1 MFQEFGGDMSQG
13 SGAAHAS
20 HSLTR
25 HQSDVIAGVAFI
37 VLALLGP
44 VFGLLWGK
52 SSGPNGSMI
61 ADAMR
66 AGWYSLPLAIFGII
80 ALTLRIRSPQDYYGG
95 AILAAMALFALWAS
109 SDLPGMRGF
118 AFGPGTA
125 PRLFA
130 YMLLGFGVAV
140 ALVGLLT
147 DGPPGGE
154 YSFSGPLG
162 GAVLIVA
169 LIPITY
175 YSNKIG
181 RWIPGLPPDVMVAA
195 LGAAVVLALAFLLM
209 RFAPRGPLFITA
221 ATLIFAITV
230 RPIGLV
236 MASFVSLLVSAYATE
251 EFRWVETIIWAAVL
265 TLFCSL
271 LFPWGLNLPLQLWP
285 RM

>member
-1 MFQEFGGDMSQG
+1 MSQG

-25 HQSDVIAGVAFI
+25 HQHDVISGIAFI

-44 VFGLLWGK
+44 VLALFLGK
-52 SSGPNGSMI
+52 STADGSAI
-61 ADAMR
+61 TDAFR
-66 AGWYSLPLAIFGII
+66 QGWYSLPLAIFGII
-80 ALTLRIRSPQDYYGG
+80 SLSVRIRSPQDYYGG
-95 AILAAMALFALWAS
+95 AVLVALALFAVWAS
-109 SDLPGMRGF
+109 GDLPGMRGF

-130 YMLLGFGVAV
+130 YMLLALGVGV

-147 DGPPGGE
+147 DGPPAGD
-154 YSFSGPLG
+154 YAFSGPLG

-181 RWIPGLPPDVMVAA
+181 RWIPGVPPDIMVAA
-195 LGAAVVLALAFLLM
+195 LGAGVVLALTFPLM
-209 RFAPRGPLFITA
+209 RVAPRGPLFITA
-221 ATLIFAITV
+221 ATLVFAITV
-230 RPIGLV
+230 RPLGLV
-236 MASFVSLLVSAYATE
+236 AASFVSLVVSSYATE
-251 EFRWVETIIWAAVL
+251 EFRWLETIIWAAVL
-265 TLFCSL
+265 TTFCSL

-285 RM
+285 RF